1 MLKNLMLKQTQ
12 MKLKQLQNIYHDMI
26 VNAMSI
32 VQHVIQTKNGIINP
46 VNMNE

>member
-1 MLKNLMLKQTQ
+1 MLKQTQ
-12 MKLKQLQNIYHDMI
+12 MKLKQLQNIYDMI

-32 VQHVIQTKNGIINP
+32 VQHVIQTKNGIIKP

>member
-1 MLKNLMLKQTQ
+1 

-32 VQHVIQTKNGIINP
+32 LQHVIQTKNGIKKT